1 MREKLDTDIFSRRHW
16 FKVLVIMDEN
26 LIFVSLFWPEVEMR
40 NKTLKIYIFIWRIL
54 VIEEKLFNYF

>member
-26 LIFVSLFWPEVEMR
+26 RIFVSLFWPEVEMR

-54 VIEEKLFNYF
+54 VIEEKRFNYF

>member
-1 MREKLDTDIFSRRHW
+1 MREKLDTEIFSRRHW

-40 NKTLKIYIFIWRIL
+40 NKTLKLYIFIWRIL
-54 VIEEKLFNYF
+54 VIEEKRFNYF

>member
-54 VIEEKLFNYF
+54 VTEEKRFNYF

>member
-1 MREKLDTDIFSRRHW
+1 MREKLDTEIFSRRHW

-26 LIFVSLFWPEVEMR
+26 RIFVSLFWPEVEMR

-54 VIEEKLFNYF
+54 VIEEKRFNYF

>member
-26 LIFVSLFWPEVEMR
+26 RIFVSLFWPEVEMR
-40 NKTLKIYIFIWRIL
+40 NKTLKLYIFIWRIL
-54 VIEEKLFNYF
+54 VIEEKRFNYF